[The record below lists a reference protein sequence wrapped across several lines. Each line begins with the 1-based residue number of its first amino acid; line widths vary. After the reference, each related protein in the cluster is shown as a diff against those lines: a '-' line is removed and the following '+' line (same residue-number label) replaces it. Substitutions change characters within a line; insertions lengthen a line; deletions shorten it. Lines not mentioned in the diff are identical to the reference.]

1 MTEPDWVQHAIWWQ
15 VYPIGFVGAEQA
27 AAEHAAAEH
36 PAAEHP
42 TAQPVVHRLGQLVPW
57 LDYVLELGASGLAL
71 GPVFASET
79 HGYDTTDYFR
89 IDPRL
94 GDDADFDE
102 LIAQCHARGL
112 KVLLDGVFN
121 HVGRSF
127 EAFQGVLAEGP
138 EAPAASW
145 FRLQWPDS
153 GWTPGTEPG
162 YDDFEGHHHLVALN
176 HDDPGVTALVTDVMK
191 HWLGRGADGWRLDAA
206 YAVPPSFW
214 APVLA
219 EVRRDYPASYFVG
232 EYIHG
237 DFADEVQRSTLD
249 SVTQYELWKAVWSSL
264 NDANFYELA
273 SALERHN
280 GFLDTFVPLTFVGNH
295 DVTRLASQLK
305 NPDQLALALTVLLTV
320 GGTPCIYYGDEQAFR
335 GIKEDRAGGDDAVRP
350 AFPAGPAELA
360 GTGWPVYHLHQ
371 ELIGLRRRH
380 AWLHRARTTVLT
392 LSNEHLVYQVRADGG
407 AGGGGVLT
415 VALNL
420 SGSPA
425 ELPVHSGS
433 GALLAGEAHQH
444 PDRDAVSLPGCGW
457 AVFGTG

>member
-1 MTEPDWVQHAIWWQ
+1 MTEPDWVQHAIWWH

-27 AAEHAAAEH
+27 AGAADR
-36 PAAEHP
+36 PADR
-42 TAQPVVHRLGQLVPW
+42 TAVHRLGQLVPW
-57 LDYVLELGASGLAL
+57 LDYVVELGASGLAL

-127 EAFQGVLAEGP
+127 GPFQRVLTEGP
-138 EAPAASW
+138 GAPAASW
-145 FRLQWPDS
+145 FRLQWPES

-176 HDDPGVTALVTDVMK
+176 HDEPAVGALVTDVMK

-206 YAVPPSFW
+206 YAVPASFW

-219 EVRRDYPASYFVG
+219 EVRRDFPEAYFVG

-237 DFADEVQRSTLD
+237 DFAEEVERSTLD

-264 NDANFYELA
+264 KDANFYELA

-280 GFLDTFVPLTFVGNH
+280 GFLDSFVPLTFVGNH
-295 DVTRLASQLK
+295 DVTRLASKLD

-320 GGTPCIYYGDEQAFR
+320 GGTPSIYYGDEQAFR
-335 GIKEDRAGGDDAVRP
+335 GVKEDRAGGDDAVRP

-360 GTGWPVYHLHQ
+360 AAGWPVYHLHQ
-371 ELIGLRRRH
+371 ELISLRRRH
-380 AWLHRARTTVLT
+380 SWLHRARTTVLT
-392 LSNEHLVYQVRADGG
+392 LSNEHLVYQARDDGG
-407 AGGGGVLT
+407 ADNGETGDGGALT

-420 SGSPA
+420 SATPA
-425 ELPVHSGS
+425 DLPVPS
-433 GALLAGEAHQH
+433 GAGTLLAGQGRQRPE
-444 PDRDAVSLPGCGW
+444 RNVVSLPGFGW
-457 AVFGTG
+457 AVLGIG